1 MEAAATGNAHS
12 ELYCSLLHAP
22 NQVQAKVG
30 ENASGEES
38 SVAVIERYEEF
49 VKEGDQRPVE
59 TFRDIAENT
68 K

>member
-1 MEAAATGNAHS
+1 MEAAAAGNAHS

-22 NQVQAKVG
+22 NQVQAKVS
-30 ENASGEES
+30 EYASGEES

-49 VKEGDQRPVE
+49 IKEGDQRPVE
-59 TFRDIAENT
+59 PFRNISENT